1 MILEPIISPPNRQGD
16 GGSNASGS
24 RSGTPNKAKG
34 EGCSAAPM
42 NAIPASEP
50 VPTMMIRPDPPGQIG
65 STSYYRQHTIHPGIG
80 MYSTQTKIANSFFPV
95 FVAPRTP
102 HGILNISSYQPTQI
116 PTSATRFNGK
126 TWISF
131 FPYIQVKSSRIGPIT
146 YVPVP
151 PGGYYPPG
159 AYYRTPDGHP
169 IGSMPVAQIAHLSPV
184 PPGSVTMQVNPVPAV
199 PPLPES
205 PAQPQGTD
213 GIESESST

>member
-1 MILEPIISPPNRQGD
+1 MVSLIYQVINRHKYQRLQLD
-16 GGSNASGS
+16 
-24 RSGTPNKAKG
+24 
-34 EGCSAAPM
+34 
-42 NAIPASEP
+42 
-50 VPTMMIRPDPPGQIG
+50 
-65 STSYYRQHTIHPGIG
+65 STVRLG
-80 MYSTQTKIANSFFPV
+80 F
-95 FVAPRTP
+95 
-102 HGILNISSYQPTQI
+102 
-116 PTSATRFNGK
+116 
-126 TWISF
+126 SF

-213 GIESESST
+213 GIESALST